1 MRLRFS
7 DWLDKQKMEDEA
19 KDLFAESVKCYKASA
34 YRAALLF
41 SFLGFQT
48 VLKHRMLV
56 SKTPEG
62 YQDTEWTNIQNLLRN
77 DDKWEKAVIEAI
89 KTGKKTVFK
98 VSVDLNEQYLYWR
111 NRRNDCAHAKGNAI
125 DYPHVESFWLFI
137 ESNLSKFVV
146 NGGKAHIIE
155 QIINYLNPSI
165 TPMGTDIEPITKQI
179 PFAVE
184 LNDYKDFLEE
194 LLEITNTRRGPFHFM
209 PLDANLALIWSGLF
223 TLPTDRTKIL
233 IEFLKENLD
242 FTIVLLRRD
251 STVIKYFNGES
262 EFLRVLWKEEFS
274 NSTDYQIFID
284 MIRNNLIPEEQLEEL
299 FIHMFNNVS
308 SGVFSQKP
316 FEEGITDTD
325 KMVLQTRTFFDT
337 FYKEA
342 FENKRIAYSFEYGNA
357 NKELVLYYIIN
368 FGLDNTIVRAL
379 NSAIS
384 SLYPPRRLKEDL
396 SSFYESNKEIWE
408 KHKSICD
415 DLGETMPEYLEEI
428 VFEYK

>member
-7 DWLDKQKMEDEA
+7 EWLESQEMEDEA
-19 KDLFAESVKCYKASA
+19 RDLFSESVKCYKASA

-62 YQDTEWTNIQNLLRN
+62 YQDSEWTTIQNLLRN

-165 TPMGTDIEPITKQI
+165 TPVGTDIEPITKQI

-184 LNDYKDFLEE
+184 LNDYKDFLVE
-194 LLEITNTRRGPFHFM
+194 LLKITNTKRGPFLFM

-223 TLPTDRTKIL
+223 TLPADRTKIL
-233 IEFLKENLD
+233 IEFLKENRN
-242 FTIVLLRRD
+242 FTMMLLRRD
-251 STVIKYFNGES
+251 STIIKYFDGES

-299 FIHMFNNVS
+299 FTHMFNNVS
-308 SGVFSQKP
+308 SSVFSQKP

-325 KMVLQTRTFFDT
+325 KMVLRTRKFFDT

-342 FENKRIAYSFEYGNA
+342 FENKKIAYSFEYGNA

-368 FGLDNTIVRAL
+368 FGLDNTIVSAL

-384 SLYPPRRLKEDL
+384 GSYPPRRLKEDL
-396 SSFYESNKEIWE
+396 NSFYESNKGIWE

-415 DLGETMPEYLEEI
+415 ELGEIMPEYLEEI
-428 VFEYK
+428 VFEYQ

>member
-1 MRLRFS
+1 MAM
-7 DWLDKQKMEDEA
+7 W
-19 KDLFAESVKCYKASA
+19 CY
-34 YRAALLF
+34 
-41 SFLGFQT
+41 
-48 VLKHRMLV
+48 
-56 SKTPEG
+56 P
-62 YQDTEWTNIQNLLRN
+62 
-77 DDKWEKAVIEAI
+77 
-89 KTGKKTVFK
+89 
-98 VSVDLNEQYLYWR
+98 
-111 NRRNDCAHAKGNAI
+111 
-125 DYPHVESFWLFI
+125 
-137 ESNLSKFVV
+137 
-146 NGGKAHIIE
+146 
-155 QIINYLNPSI
+155 
-165 TPMGTDIEPITKQI
+165 
-179 PFAVE
+179 
-184 LNDYKDFLEE
+184 
-194 LLEITNTRRGPFHFM
+194 
-209 PLDANLALIWSGLF
+209 
-223 TLPTDRTKIL
+223 LPTDRTKIL
-233 IEFLKENLD
+233 IEFLKENLG

-262 EFLRVLWKEEFS
+262 EFLRVLLKEEFS

-325 KMVLQTRTFFDT
+325 KMVLQARKFFVT

-368 FGLDNTIVRAL
+368 FGLDNTIVSAL